1 MSQSPAMSQWFEQL
15 KMLDIHQVAE
25 KMGLERDGSHGN
37 YRSPNREDYEALAAR
52 MRTMQGRLLLSIN
65 DHPDIRALFV
75 GFRTIELEL
84 AYSISREKTGKAS
97 RELAICN
104 W

>member
-1 MSQSPAMSQWFEQL
+1 MREHAFRQPQQSEPAS
-15 KMLDIHQVAE
+15 
-25 KMGLERDGSHGN
+25 
-37 YRSPNREDYEALAAR
+37 AR
-52 MRTMQGRLLLSIN
+52 GRHPIRRPDSN
-65 DHPDIRALFV
+65 DHPDIRELFA